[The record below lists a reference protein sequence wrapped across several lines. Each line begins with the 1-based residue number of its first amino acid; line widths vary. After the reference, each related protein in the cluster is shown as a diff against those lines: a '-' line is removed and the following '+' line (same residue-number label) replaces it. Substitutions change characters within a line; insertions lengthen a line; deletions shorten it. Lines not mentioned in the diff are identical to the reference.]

1 MKTTVASRYIFS
13 ITGSM
18 ALLAGCGGS
27 QLPIGQ
33 PGTVP
38 QTMRKVSTYD
48 VVQDVTPS
56 SYRVLHSFG
65 SASDG
70 WYPYANL
77 IDVNGTLYGT
87 TTNGGAYCHTNDT
100 GGCGTVF
107 SIRKDGKEH
116 VLYSF
121 RGGSDGEYPAGGLI
135 DVKGTLYGTTV
146 KGGANCGK
154 GYSCGTVYS
163 VSTAGE
169 EKVLHRFTGQPDGGY
184 PWAGLIDVN
193 GTLYGTT
200 ERGGTYK
207 LGTVFSISTTGNET
221 VLHSFA
227 GYQNRDGSLPFASL
241 LNVNGTLYGTTN
253 GGGKYRHASES
264 DGTVFSI
271 STSGEERVLH
281 SFQIGP
287 RGDGANPYAGLI
299 DVNGVLYGTTFSGGT
314 TYCCGTV
321 FRITTRGKERV
332 LHSFGGSDGTNPN
345 ASLIDV
351 KGRLYS
357 TAELGGANNDG
368 TVFSISTTG
377 KVQVLHSFA
386 GTDGAEPTASL
397 LDVNGTLYGTTNG
410 GGSYAGSS
418 KDGSG
423 TVFALTP

>member
-1 MKTTVASRYIFS
+1 MLTLALHGYALSTSVV
-13 ITGSM
+13 
-18 ALLAGCGGS
+18 ALLAGCAGS
-27 QLPIGQ
+27 QPPIGP

-38 QTMRKVSTYD
+38 QAMRAVPTYD
-48 VVQDVTPS
+48 VAPDVAPL

-65 SASDG
+65 SGSDG
-70 WYPYANL
+70 QDPDANL

-87 TTNGGAYCHTNDT
+87 TAMGGGYCHSSDT

-107 SIRKDGKEH
+107 SISKGGTEH

-121 RGGSDGEYPAGGLI
+121 RGGSDGEYPAAGLI
-135 DVKGTLYGTTV
+135 DVNGTLYGTTV

-163 VSTAGE
+163 ISTAGK

-200 ERGGTYK
+200 ARGGTYK
-207 LGTVFSISTTGNET
+207 LGTVFSISTSGKET

-227 GYQNRDGSLPFASL
+227 GYQNRDGSLPFAGL
-241 LNVNGTLYGTTN
+241 INVNGTLYGTTN
-253 GGGKYRHASES
+253 GGGKFRFASES
-264 DGTVFSI
+264 YGTVFSM
-271 STSGEERVLH
+271 STTGEEHLLH

-287 RGDGANPYAGLI
+287 RGDGANPYASLI

-321 FRITTRGKERV
+321 FRIDMHGRERV
-332 LHSFGGSDGTNPN
+332 LYSFHTADGLNPY

-351 KGRLYS
+351 KGRLYGTTES
-357 TAELGGANNDG
+357 GGENKYG

-377 KVQVLHSFA
+377 NVRVLHSFGA
-386 GTDGAEPTASL
+386 SDGADPNASL
-397 LDVNGTLYGTTNG
+397 LNVNGTLYGTT
-410 GGSYAGSS
+410 SACGSS
-418 KDGSG
+418 CGG